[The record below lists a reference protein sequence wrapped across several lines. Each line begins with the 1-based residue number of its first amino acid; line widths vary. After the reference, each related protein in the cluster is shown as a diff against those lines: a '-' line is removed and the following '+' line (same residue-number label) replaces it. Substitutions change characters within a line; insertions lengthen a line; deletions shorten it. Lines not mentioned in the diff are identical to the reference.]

1 MNDKVTSTQIKHA
14 CVHMYMYIL
23 HANASTFNVGVH
35 SEMLNLT
42 SRLAI
47 CIRDIPEWV
56 DWSDKSPQASRS
68 QLTATDIL
76 PGIEDAKALHDGALI
91 FLQQFLVREFNDLH
105 HLQPLAPARNL
116 YRSTMKTE
124 VIPMRILFRD
134 EKYVAENVAILGDLV
149 KDANLTGNHQVL

>member
-1 MNDKVTSTQIKHA
+1 M
-14 CVHMYMYIL
+14 
-23 HANASTFNVGVH
+23 HANSSTFNVGVH

-47 CIRDIPEWV
+47 CIRDIPDWV
-56 DWSDKSPQASRS
+56 DWSDQSPQASRS

-76 PGIEDAKALHDGALI
+76 PGIEDAKALHDRALI

-105 HLQPLAPARNL
+105 HLQPLALARNL
-116 YRSTMKTE
+116 YRGMKTE
-124 VIPMRILFRD
+124 VIPMRILLRD
-134 EKYVAENVAILGDLV
+134 EKFVAENVVILGDLV